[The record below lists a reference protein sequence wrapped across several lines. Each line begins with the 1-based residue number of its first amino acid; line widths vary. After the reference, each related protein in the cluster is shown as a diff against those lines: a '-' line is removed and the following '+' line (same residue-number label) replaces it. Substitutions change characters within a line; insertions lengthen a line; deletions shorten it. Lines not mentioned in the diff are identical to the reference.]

1 MRICVLCDDD
11 SWTSLFEGRVVNLL
25 EANSNAEVLPEDVL
39 FDLRDEAWDLVR
51 YQQYQ
56 GPVFISAVI
65 GTRAAYKAP
74 LNVIR
79 INAWPGMLSRPAI
92 EAVGDPS
99 IQDQAEAVLFSL
111 GKTVAWIDDL
121 VGMVSP
127 RVIAMIINEAG
138 FAFEEGVSQQA
149 SIDSAMKLGTNYPYG
164 PFEWGS
170 MIGWHRLRQLQ
181 KALAEESIRYQPS
194 QTLSS

>member
-25 EANSNAEVLPEDVL
+25 QADSNAEVLPEDVL
-39 FDLRDEAWDLVR
+39 FDLRDEAWDLAR

-56 GPVFISAVI
+56 GPVFVSAVI

-74 LNVIR
+74 VNVIR

-99 IQDQAEAVLFSL
+99 IQDQAEAILFSL
-111 GKTVAWIDDL
+111 GKAVAWIDDL

-149 SIDSAMKLGTNYPYG
+149 SIDIAMKLGTNYPYG

-170 MIGWHRLRQLQ
+170 MIGWQRLKELQ

>member
-39 FDLRDEAWDLVR
+39 FDLRDEAWDLAR

-56 GPVFISAVI
+56 GPVFVSAVI

-74 LNVIR
+74 VNVIR

-99 IQDQAEAVLFSL
+99 IQDQAEAILFSL
-111 GKTVAWIDDL
+111 GKAVAWIDDL

-149 SIDSAMKLGTNYPYG
+149 SIDIAMKLGTNYPYG

-170 MIGWHRLRQLQ
+170 MIGWQRLKELQ

>member
-25 EANSNAEVLPEDVL
+25 EANSIAEVLPEDVL
-39 FDLRDEAWDLVR
+39 FDLRDEAWDLAR

-74 LNVIR
+74 VNVIR

-99 IQDQAEAVLFSL
+99 IQEQAEAVLFSL

-149 SIDSAMKLGTNYPYG
+149 SIDIAMKLGTNYPYG